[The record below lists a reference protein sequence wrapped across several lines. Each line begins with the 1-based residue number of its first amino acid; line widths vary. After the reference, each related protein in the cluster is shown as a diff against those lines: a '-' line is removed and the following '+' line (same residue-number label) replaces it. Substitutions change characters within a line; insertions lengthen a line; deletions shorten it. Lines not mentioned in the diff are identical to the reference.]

1 MGFSKS
7 EFVKIFCI
15 ALLSFISALFGSF
28 TGNLNTLK
36 PLVKAISTGK
46 EYKTKTQLD
55 ELDLYWAK
63 EIVKGGYILHIRHA
77 MREKFSGSVHT
88 HDAIELLDNKDA
100 RNTEFY
106 RAVCL
111 TERGIID
118 SKAVG
123 RVFDLANIKLS
134 YVVSS
139 PSCRSRETAIYAFNK
154 IDQIE
159 PSTLH
164 RTAQPKSQHISLGN
178 AFRKALDNIPIVP
191 GKNILIS
198 GHAGTLQDD
207 LYNKVGIVDID
218 ETATGVDDRL
228 ETGIAV
234 IERKNGKYI
243 ARHSFKSI
251 RNISIHL
258 LNLPVET
265 DKKYDKY
272 LFEAGDK
279 YDPKNINSGL
289 IYVSP
294 D

>member
-1 MGFSKS
+1 M
-7 EFVKIFCI
+7 KIFGNKI
-15 ALLSFISALFGSF
+15 IKNIGIVLISFSAALFGSF

-36 PLVKAISTGK
+36 PLVKAISSGK
-46 EYKTKTQLD
+46 NYRTKSQID
-55 ELDLYWAK
+55 ELDNYWAK

-100 RNTEFY
+100 RNTDFY

-111 TERGIID
+111 TERGVID

-123 RVFDLANIKLS
+123 RVFDLAKIELS
-134 YVVSS
+134 YIVSS

-159 PSTLH
+159 PSILH
-164 RTAQPKSQHISLGN
+164 RTAQPKSQHLALGN
-178 AFRKALDNIPIVP
+178 AFRKAIDNIPIVP
-191 GKNILIS
+191 GKNILVS
-198 GHAGTLQDD
+198 GHAGTLQND
-207 LYNKVGIVDID
+207 LDNKVGIVDID
-218 ETATGVDDRL
+218 ETPTGVDDRL

-234 IERKNGKYI
+234 IERKDGKYI

-258 LNLPVET
+258 LNLPVENSQE
-265 DKKYDKY
+265 YDKY
-272 LFEAGDK
+272 LFKEDDN
-279 YDPKNINSGL
+279 YEPKNINRGL